1 MVRKEVRRVFEVI
14 QSDKAVMSD
23 GCRALVEQDLTRKC
37 SEYFDL
43 LGGVSL
49 RVICE
54 NGVYRI
60 TAEFEAERVKKFN
73 VLL

>member
-1 MVRKEVRRVFEVI
+1 MGKKEVRRVFEVL

-23 GCRALVEQDLTRKC
+23 GCKALIEQDLTRKC

-43 LGGVSL
+43 LGGVDM

-54 NGVYRI
+54 NGVYRVSVS
-60 TAEFEAERVKKFN
+60 FEAERVKKFN
-73 VLL
+73 VQK